1 MNNEGTKLRMSG
13 FMESRTVCFTFAV
26 SLSSNNDVVILRVLS
41 LYETLLLLHTLKPNM
56 SSLMLITVTQQSTER
71 LQRDL

>member
-41 LYETLLLLHTLKPNM
+41 LYETLLLLHTKAKYV
-56 SSLMLITVTQQSTER
+56 VTNADRCHAAEH
-71 LQRDL
+71 

>member
-41 LYETLLLLHTLKPNM
+41 VYETLLLHTLKPNM
-56 SSLMLITVTQQSTER
+56 SSLMLIAVTQQSTER